1 MDRRDFLKRMSA
13 AAATFT
19 AFAAASKPAEASSD
33 VIATYDLRTGS
44 PPPKCAITADTTG
57 FCKSIADAQRL
68 VEEKLKECRV
78 VSASIVGSTAG
89 CTRLDVSYASAAPDA
104 PYTPLDDQ
112 VTSMLVG
119 EAKMV
124 SVSVAQVYD
133 DPIDVCHIGTS
144 WSRLQAER
152 SPRYEIEVSWMVV
165 PRE

>member
-1 MDRRDFLKRMSA
+1 MDRRDFLKRISA

-19 AFAAASKPAEASSD
+19 AFASASRPAEASSD
-33 VIATYDLRTGS
+33 VIATYDLRPGS

-78 VSASIVGSTAG
+78 VSASIVGSTNG
-89 CTRLDVSYASAAPDA
+89 CARIDVSYVSALPDA

-119 EAKMV
+119 EPKMV
-124 SVSVAQVYD
+124 SVSVARCYEP
-133 DPIDVCHIGTS
+133 PIDVDVASWT
-144 WSRLQAER
+144 WSRPVVED

>member
-1 MDRRDFLKRMSA
+1 MKRMSA

-19 AFAAASKPAEASSD
+19 AFAAASKPTEASSD
-33 VIATYDLRTGS
+33 VIATYDLRPGS
-44 PPPKCAITADTTG
+44 PPPTG
-57 FCKSIADAQRL
+57 FCKSIDDAQRL

-78 VSASIVGSTAG
+78 VSASIVGTTAG

-124 SVSVAQVYD
+124 SVSVARAYD
-133 DPIDVCHIGTS
+133 DPIDVCHIGTP
-144 WSRLQAER
+144 WSRLPAER